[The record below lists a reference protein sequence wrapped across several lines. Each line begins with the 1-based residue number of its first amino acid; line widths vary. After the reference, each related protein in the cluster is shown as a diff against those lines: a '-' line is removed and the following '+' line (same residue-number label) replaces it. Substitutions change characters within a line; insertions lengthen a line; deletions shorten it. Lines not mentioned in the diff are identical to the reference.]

1 MTARPAL
8 APDRLAPDRLAPDR
22 LERALGW
29 AALVLLV
36 AALAA
41 VVRGHAGWTM
51 VPPAIWL
58 HLLTVMIALALTPV
72 ILWQKRGTRLHRRL
86 GTIWAGAM
94 FISALDSFW
103 ILETNHGHFSPI
115 HLLSAFVAVQ
125 TPRLVLTARAHNH
138 AAHRRTVRGLVI
150 GGLLTAGAL
159 TFPFHRLLGRW
170 LFG

>member
-1 MTARPAL
+1 MAAEAVAQRTLL
-8 APDRLAPDRLAPDR
+8 APDL

-29 AALVLLV
+29 AALALLA

-41 VVRGHAGWTM
+41 IARGHAGWGT
-51 VPPAIWL
+51 VPMAVWL
-58 HLLTVMIALALTPV
+58 HLAGVVIALALTPA

-86 GTIWAGAM
+86 GYVWASAM
-94 FISALDSFW
+94 FVSAIDSFW
-103 ILETNHGHFSPI
+103 ILETNHGHFSVI

-125 TPRLVLTARAHNH
+125 TPRLVLTARAHDH

-150 GGLLTAGAL
+150 GGLLTAGTL

-170 LFG
+170 LLG

>member
-1 MTARPAL
+1 MAAEALKPAK
-8 APDRLAPDRLAPDR
+8 PLAPDR
-22 LERALGW
+22 LERVLGW
-29 AALVLLV
+29 AALVLLA

-41 VVRGHAGWTM
+41 IVRGRAGWGA
-51 VPPAIWL
+51 VPLAIWL
-58 HLLTVMIALALTPV
+58 HLATVIMALALTPV

-86 GTIWAGAM
+86 GTIWAATM

-103 ILETNHGHFSPI
+103 ILETNHGHFSVI

-125 TPRLVLTARAHNH
+125 TPRLVLTARAHDH

>member
-1 MTARPAL
+1 MAAETLKHAQPIT
-8 APDRLAPDRLAPDR
+8 PDR

-29 AALVLLV
+29 AALALLAAALV
-36 AALAA
+36 AI
-41 VVRGHAGWTM
+41 VRGRSGWST
-51 VPPAIWL
+51 VPPAVWL
-58 HLLTVMIALALTPV
+58 HLLTVIFALTLTPV

-94 FISALDSFW
+94 FVSALDSFW
-103 ILETNHGHFSPI
+103 ILETNHGHFSVI

-125 TPRLVLTARAHNH
+125 TPRLVLTARAHDH

>member
-1 MTARPAL
+1 MAAEAVTARVL
-8 APDRLAPDRLAPDR
+8 FAPDR
-22 LERALGW
+22 LERVLGW
-29 AALVLLV
+29 AALALLA

-41 VVRGHAGWTM
+41 IVRGHAGWGL
-51 VPPAIWL
+51 VPPAVWL
-58 HLLTVMIALALTPV
+58 HLGTVIIALALTPV

-86 GTIWAGAM
+86 GYVWAAAM
-94 FISALDSFW
+94 FISAIDSFW
-103 ILETNHGHFSPI
+103 ILETNHGHFSVI

-138 AAHRRTVRGLVI
+138 AAHRATVRGLVI

>member
-1 MTARPAL
+1 MAAETLNR
-8 APDRLAPDRLAPDR
+8 APPLAPDR
-22 LERALGW
+22 LERVLGW
-29 AALVLLV
+29 AALALLA

-41 VVRGHAGWTM
+41 IARGHASWAM

-58 HLLTVMIALALTPV
+58 HLGTVIVALVLTPV
-72 ILWQKRGTRLHRRL
+72 ILWQKRGTRRHRAL
-86 GTIWAGAM
+86 GYIWTAAM
-94 FISALDSFW
+94 FISAVDSFW
-103 ILETNHGHFSPI
+103 ILETNHGRFSAI

-125 TPRLVLTARAHNH
+125 TPRLILTARAHDH

-170 LFG
+170 LLG

>member
-1 MTARPAL
+1 MATETLKPPQSL
-8 APDRLAPDRLAPDR
+8 APDL
-22 LERALGW
+22 LERVLGW
-29 AALVLLV
+29 AALALLA

-41 VVRGHAGWTM
+41 IVRGHAGWGA

-58 HLLTVMIALALTPV
+58 HLGTVIIALALTPV

-86 GTIWAGAM
+86 GYAWASAM
-94 FISALDSFW
+94 FVSALDSFW
-103 ILETNHGHFSPI
+103 ILETNHGHFSVI

-138 AAHRRTVRGLVI
+138 AAHRRTVRALVI

>member
-1 MTARPAL
+1 MAAETLKRAEA
-8 APDRLAPDRLAPDR
+8 LAPDR
-22 LERALGW
+22 LERVLGW
-29 AALVLLV
+29 AALVLLA

-41 VVRGHAGWTM
+41 IVRGHAGWGS
-51 VPPAIWL
+51 VPFAIWL
-58 HLLTVMIALALTPV
+58 HLATVIIALTLTPV

-103 ILETNHGHFSPI
+103 ILETNHGHFSVI

-125 TPRLVLTARAHNH
+125 TPRLVLTARRHDH
-138 AAHRRTVRGLVI
+138 VAHRRTVRGLVI

>member
-1 MTARPAL
+1 MASEAVSARVSL
-8 APDRLAPDRLAPDR
+8 APDT
-22 LERALGW
+22 LERVLGW
-29 AALVLLV
+29 ASLALLA

-41 VVRGHAGWTM
+41 IARGHAGWDA
-51 VPPAIWL
+51 VPLAIWL
-58 HLLTVMIALALTPV
+58 HLGTVIVALALTPV

-86 GTIWAGAM
+86 GYLWAGSM
-94 FISALDSFW
+94 FISAVDSFW
-103 ILETNHGHFSPI
+103 ILEINHGHFSLI

-125 TPRLVLTARAHNH
+125 TPRLVMTARAHNH

-170 LFG
+170 LLG

>member
-1 MTARPAL
+1 MAAEAVSARPA
-8 APDRLAPDRLAPDR
+8 LAPDR

-29 AALVLLV
+29 AALVLLA

-41 VVRGHAGWTM
+41 ILRGHAGWSA

-58 HLLTVMIALALTPV
+58 HLGTVVMALALTPV

-94 FISALDSFW
+94 FMSAVGSFW
-103 ILETNHGHFSPI
+103 IMETNNGHFSVI
-115 HLLSAFVAVQ
+115 HLLSAFVVVQ
-125 TPRLVLTARAHNH
+125 TPRVVLSARRHDH

-170 LFG
+170 LLG

>member
-1 MTARPAL
+1 MAAKAVSTRVP
-8 APDRLAPDRLAPDR
+8 LAPDR
-22 LERALGW
+22 LEKVLGW
-29 AALVLLV
+29 AALALLA

-41 VVRGHAGWTM
+41 IVRGRAGWST
-51 VPPAIWL
+51 VPPAVWL
-58 HLLTVMIALALTPV
+58 HLLTVIVALTLTPV

-86 GTIWAGAM
+86 GYVWATAM
-94 FISALDSFW
+94 FISAIDSFW
-103 ILETNHGHFSPI
+103 ILETNHGHFSMI

-125 TPRLVLTARAHNH
+125 TPRLVLTARRHDH

-170 LFG
+170 LLG

>member
-1 MTARPAL
+1 MAAEAIAHPQPL
-8 APDRLAPDRLAPDR
+8 ASDL
-22 LERALGW
+22 LERVLGW
-29 AALVLLV
+29 AALALLA

-41 VVRGHAGWTM
+41 IMRGHASWGA

-58 HLLTVMIALALTPV
+58 HLGTVIVALTLTPV
-72 ILWQKRGTRLHRRL
+72 ILWQRRGTRLHRRL
-86 GTIWAGAM
+86 GYVWASAM
-94 FISALDSFW
+94 FVSALDSFW
-103 ILETNHGHFSPI
+103 ILETNHGHFSVI

-170 LFG
+170 LLG

>member
-1 MTARPAL
+1 MATEAIVLRPTL
-8 APDRLAPDRLAPDR
+8 APDLV
-22 LERALGW
+22 EKVLGW
-29 AALVLLV
+29 AALVLLA

-41 VVRGHAGWTM
+41 VARGRAEWTEL
-51 VPPAIWL
+51 PLAIWL
-58 HLLTVMIALALTPV
+58 HLGTVLIALALTPV
-72 ILWQKRGTRLHRRL
+72 ILWQPRGTRLHRRL
-86 GTIWAGAM
+86 GYVWAGAM
-94 FISALDSFW
+94 FVSAVDSFW
-103 ILETNHGHFSPI
+103 ILQANNGHFSPI
-115 HLLSAFVAVQ
+115 HLLSAFVVVQ

>member
-1 MTARPAL
+1 MAAEALKPAK
-8 APDRLAPDRLAPDR
+8 PLAPDR
-22 LERALGW
+22 LERVLGW
-29 AALVLLV
+29 AALVLLA

-41 VVRGHAGWTM
+41 IVRGHAGWGA
-51 VPPAIWL
+51 VPLAIWL
-58 HLLTVMIALALTPV
+58 HLATVIMALALTPV

-86 GTIWAGAM
+86 GTIWAAAM
-94 FISALDSFW
+94 FIAALDSFW
-103 ILETNHGHFSPI
+103 ILETNHGHFSVI

-125 TPRLVLTARAHNH
+125 TPRLVLTARAHDH

>member
-1 MTARPAL
+1 MATEAVSARVS
-8 APDRLAPDRLAPDR
+8 LAPDR
-22 LERALGW
+22 LEKILGW
-29 AALVLLV
+29 AALALLA

-41 VVRGHAGWTM
+41 IVRGRAGWGA

-58 HLLTVMIALALTPV
+58 HLLTVIVALTLTPV

-86 GTIWAGAM
+86 GTIWAVSM
-94 FISALDSFW
+94 FVSALDSFW
-103 ILETNHGHFSPI
+103 ILETNHGQFSMI

-125 TPRLVLTARAHNH
+125 TPRLVLTARAHDH

-170 LFG
+170 LLG